1 VITAPISLI
10 IGNQQDATFAFVSL
24 AIVLCSFLSM
34 GLIFVPKVSINSVQF
49 NSICLFNE
57 TLIAPV
63 CDYLHLQVR

>member
-34 GLIFVPKVSINSVQF
+34 GLIFVPKVSF
-49 NSICLFNE
+49 NSDQFSQI
-57 TLIAPV
+57 
-63 CDYLHLQVR
+63 R